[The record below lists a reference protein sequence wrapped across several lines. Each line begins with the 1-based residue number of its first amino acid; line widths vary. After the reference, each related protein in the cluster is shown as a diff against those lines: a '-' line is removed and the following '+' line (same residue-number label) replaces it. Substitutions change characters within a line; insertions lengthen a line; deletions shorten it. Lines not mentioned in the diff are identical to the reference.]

1 MKEIQIFR
9 KFIELL
15 AKQHQLIKHS
25 KKQCH
30 FSCTVDGAQNKY
42 AATMHYPCVVL
53 DIGDI
58 EIRGTAS
65 QSFVETEYYIFF
77 LDHVKDTGSEK
88 EIVEKLDN
96 MRQVALDFLA
106 KMVRCKKDFTQY
118 PWLSRIDVVGTQ
130 LQQIVMESPALYG
143 YCAIMK
149 NSQAFRDIDCE
160 NVFGIKELFAKE
172 FTQSFE

>member
-15 AKQHQLIKHS
+15 AKQHKSIKHS
-25 KKQCH
+25 NKQCH
-30 FSCTVDGAQNKY
+30 FSCTVDGAQSKY
-42 AATMHYPCVVL
+42 AAKMHYPCVVI
-53 DIGDI
+53 DVGDI

-77 LDHVKDTGSEK
+77 LDHVADTGSER
-88 EIVEKLDN
+88 EIVGKLDA
-96 MRQVALDFLA
+96 MRQVAIDFLA
-106 KMVRCKKDFTQY
+106 KMMRCKKDFVQY

-130 LQQIVMESPALYG
+130 LQQVSMESPALYG

-149 NSQAFRDIDCE
+149 NAQAFRDIDCE
-160 NVFGIKELFAKE
+160 NVFGVKELFAQE
-172 FTQSFE
+172 FVKSFG